1 MNGWADRVLH
11 TARYAANKK
20 LFGSQK
26 EAGITDVVTLLT
38 NNQNIKVYQESGFGT
53 HRVPISSE
61 VEETERRCLYD
72 KLREL
77 LSNPDSR
84 VLVHGDV
91 IDENVA
97 GLMSGFLVATGL
109 VPDPGQRSNHHRAD
123 SGTPPWRPG
132 TFSDPRL
139 PRRRVKGPLS
149 LAVIGPGRA
158 GGSLAIA
165 AQWAGHR
172 VETVPGPS
180 RIRPTAVANHP
191 SKKRGPFV
199 CLRSVADSNSR

>member
-1 MNGWADRVLH
+1 MPAGVLKPRGFKWIITSRLAVSERLGGQGVAH
-11 TARYAANKK
+11 RKVRRQQEVVW
-20 LFGSQK
+20 LQK

-72 KLREL
+72 KLSEL

-91 IDENVA
+91 IDENLA

-109 VPDPGQRSNHHRAD
+109 VPDPVNAVTIIEQILGRPLGARGRSLIPNY
-123 SGTPPWRPG
+123 
-132 TFSDPRL
+132 L
-139 PRRRVKGPLS
+139 
-149 LAVIGPGRA
+149 
-158 GGSLAIA
+158 GG
-165 AQWAGHR
+165 
-172 VETVPGPS
+172 E
-180 RIRPTAVANHP
+180 
-191 SKKRGPFV
+191 
-199 CLRSVADSNSR
+199 